1 MRKYVKAI
9 IMIVGILALMVGGQ
23 VAPLAIADHLNFSEN
38 AALIMLTIAY
48 PIIVIGGG
56 YLLNRFLF
64 HQQLPLV
71 RKWHFQW
78 WPIAYAIL
86 ADVLV
91 YLFSWIARTGFHSS
105 LTTVNEWWLQFGMT
119 VISAPLV
126 EEYAFRGYI
135 FGALNSIVNRT
146 ATIWLTAFIFGL
158 IHLSSLG
165 KAAWYNALFLV
176 VAYTAMG
183 LFFTLIA
190 VAGRS
195 MWASFTAH
203 AVNNLLIYV
212 VGIWAAVSSSP
223 SMLWRSLT
231 GTLFGMGI
239 AVCLIYRHFIQNK
252 NSTQL
257 K

>member
-1 MRKYVKAI
+1 M
-9 IMIVGILALMVGGQ
+9 
-23 VAPLAIADHLNFSEN
+23 
-38 AALIMLTIAY
+38 
-48 PIIVIGGG
+48 
-56 YLLNRFLF
+56 
-64 HQQLPLV
+64 
-71 RKWHFQW
+71 
-78 WPIAYAIL
+78 IL

-91 YLFSWIARTGFHSS
+91 YLFSWLARTGFRSS
-105 LTTVNEWWLQFGMT
+105 LTTANEWWLQFGMT

-165 KAAWYNALFLV
+165 KAVWYNAVFLV

-183 LFFTLIA
+183 LFFTLVA

-195 MWASFTAH
+195 LWASFTAH

-212 VGIWAAVSSSP
+212 VGIWAAVSSSQ

-231 GTLFGMGI
+231 GTLLGMGI
-239 AVCLIYRHFIQNK
+239 AAFLIYRYAIQNK
-252 NSTQL
+252 NSTQPR
-257 K
+257 